1 MKKATAYI
9 LVIFLMCIAE
19 ETEFLGETRFLFP
32 MCIASAASETTDE
45 HFDKARTLLNDARYA
60 EVAEEF
66 KAIVKLEPDGSEIAQ
81 NARYWVGQCY
91 FRIEQ
96 FDEALAIFEKLIVE
110 YPKSAIVPVTKL
122 MIGQVQQEKE
132 NAKRRA
138 RSNTDNGVIIDPK
151 TGVEYTRTTS
161 LVGKSD
167 VIKYTTTGFSLSPD
181 GRFLLW
187 EARVIPLDGSE
198 PFNLVDMP
206 ASRGYWSPDM
216 KQIAFCS
223 GSSTW
228 VIPVSPETGRPTGPA
243 KKLLDYHAQ
252 VTWSPDSE
260 KIAFL
265 YGAMIRAI
273 SIKDGSQSQIVHDT
287 LTSHADWRY
296 DLSWSKD
303 GKNLAYSAYSDGRW
317 NIWLCSTDGGAA
329 IKTVETDRKVTPFWS
344 HDGHWILYTTY
355 DKLHF
360 FHIPEK
366 REFSISLPKELR
378 FPTTFIGPSPDGKKM
393 LFYQPSYDSKYT
405 LKVASSSGGPSLE
418 LGRQLTLW
426 GDHYFWSPDSK
437 IIVAD
442 GETKE
447 GEPALWIIPLASGDP
462 FPLEMKVSVPS
473 LTGQV
478 GGKVYPRGLSPD
490 CNKLLFFTEQAEN
503 TDLWVVPVSLKD
515 GKTTGKAVNVFSGWK
530 GIPVVGEH
538 IWSPNGKEIVLIH
551 KGDVWIAYA
560 DGSEPVQRTNNP
572 DIEFFPSWSP
582 DGKMIAYDRQGSLWV
597 IPASGGEAR
606 KPPGVQGAWAWS
618 PNSEGFTVADG
629 KSISVVSISDGKTRE
644 IRDLKDLEFVSVEE
658 MCWSPDG
665 KHLALIADYNAE
677 YDPEKSKPSRIFVF
691 PVEGGKVTQI
701 ASDDDSVFKVSLSW
715 SPDGKWVSYNTE
727 EEVKTRP
734 EATILEANMDEL
746 LKKCQ
751 VTDWAGK
758 WQPSTSRYCYAKF
771 RDATTDAIRSD
782 GCGQYADYNILDSN
796 LPNGRGEDRVEVFF
810 QGNDF
815 LKLFLYVGR
824 MQWYYNPAPASSRRT
839 EFHFNIGQ
847 PTHKFDDYQDNKAVF
862 DILKK
867 YKDGDAYVDRDLNN
881 PRSIHIPITIY
892 KNDADGNDWIQFVV
906 DPNPLSPP
914 KPPPQIDATGTDP
927 RAITQAKVDDF
938 YPDDANIDYW
948 DTGQNGWENNQIVY
962 FLDYGPQGFKVE
974 PILDSNGNQVTWVF
988 TTNNIEPV
996 KLYVYNYRGGTVYLA
1011 QYDAVPFQF
1020 AVSVNS
1026 LADFSFS
1033 DP

>member
-1 MKKATAYI
+1 
-9 LVIFLMCIAE
+9 
-19 ETEFLGETRFLFP
+19 
-32 MCIASAASETTDE
+32 MCIASTASKTTDE
-45 HFDKARTLLNDARYA
+45 HFDKARALLNDARYA
-60 EVAEEF
+60 EAAEEF

-96 FDEALAIFEKLIVE
+96 FDEALAIFEKLIVD

-132 NAKRRA
+132 NAKRRTK
-138 RSNTDNGVIIDPK
+138 SNTDNGVIIDPK
-151 TGVEYTRTTS
+151 TGVKYTRTTS

-167 VIKYTTTGFSLSPD
+167 IIKYTSTGFSLSPD

-187 EARVIPLDGSE
+187 EARVIPLDGSQ

-296 DLSWSKD
+296 HLTWSHN
-303 GKNLAYSAYSDGRW
+303 GKTLTYSAYSDGRW

-329 IKTVETDRKVTPFWS
+329 IKTIETNGSSNLTPFFS
-344 HDGHWILYTTY
+344 PDDNWILYQTHE
-355 DKLHF
+355 KLHF
-360 FHIPEK
+360 FHIADK
-366 REFSISLPKELR
+366 REFSIPLPKGIG
-378 FPTTFIGPSPDGKKM
+378 TFLGPSPDGKKM
-393 LFYQPSYDSKYT
+393 LFYQPSYDFKWT

-426 GDHYFWSPDSK
+426 GVHHFWSPDSK

-447 GEPALWIIPLASGDP
+447 GEPAFWVIPLAGGDP

-478 GGKVYPRGLSPD
+478 GGKVFPRGLSPD
-490 CNKLLFFTEQAEN
+490 CSKLLFYTEQGEN

-515 GKTTGKAVNVFSGWK
+515 GKTNGKAVNVFSGWK
-530 GIPVVGEH
+530 GYSVFGER
-538 IWSPNGKEIVLIH
+538 IWSPDGKEIVLIH

-560 DGSEPVQRTNNP
+560 DGKKPVQRTNNP

-606 KPPGVQGAWAWS
+606 KPPGFQGGWAWS
-618 PNSEGFTVADG
+618 PDNRELTVADG

-677 YDPEKSKPSRIFVF
+677 YDPEKSNKPGRIFVF
-691 PVEGGKVTQI
+691 PADGGKITQI
-701 ASDDDSVFKVSLSW
+701 ASDDDSVFKFSLSW

-727 EEVKTRP
+727 EDVKTRP
-734 EATILEANMDEL
+734 ESIILETDMDEL

-751 VTDWAGK
+751 VKDWAGK

-782 GCGQYADYNILDSN
+782 GRGQYADYNILDSN
-796 LPNGRGEDRVEVFF
+796 LPNGRGDNPLKGEDRIEVFF

-824 MQWYYNPAPASSRRT
+824 MQWYYNPAPASSRRA

-847 PTHKFDDYQDNKAVF
+847 PAHKFDDYQDNKAVF

-867 YKDGDAYVDRDLNN
+867 YKDGDSYVDRDLNN
-881 PRSIHIPITIY
+881 PRSIHIPIIIY
-892 KNDADGNDWIQFVV
+892 KNDVDGNDLVQFTV

-914 KPPPQIDATGTDP
+914 KPPPQIDAAGTDP
-927 RAITQAKVDDF
+927 RAITQTKVDDF
-938 YPDDANIDYW
+938 YPDDTNIDYW

-962 FLDYGPQGFKVE
+962 VLDYGPQGFNVE
-974 PILDSNGNQVTWVF
+974 TLKDSKGNPVTWVF
-988 TTNNIEPV
+988 TTNNVEPV
-996 KLYVYNYRGGTVYLA
+996 KLYVYKYQDGTVYLA

-1033 DP
+1033 NP